1 MNECYNKECFHIS
14 IQISVGGSIIFSSG
28 LFEVF
33 WSPRH
38 TIDSVENTLN
48 SVIWFRNE
56 TTPATLE
63 RILGHIKIAYPSV
76 SQVDHALIVTWY
88 NTTNPQVHN
97 GRVSKAL

>member
-1 MNECYNKECFHIS
+1 M
-14 IQISVGGSIIFSSG
+14 
-28 LFEVF
+28 
-33 WSPRH
+33 
-38 TIDSVENTLN
+38 
-48 SVIWFRNE
+48 IWYRNE

-88 NTTNPQVHN
+88 NITSPQVHN